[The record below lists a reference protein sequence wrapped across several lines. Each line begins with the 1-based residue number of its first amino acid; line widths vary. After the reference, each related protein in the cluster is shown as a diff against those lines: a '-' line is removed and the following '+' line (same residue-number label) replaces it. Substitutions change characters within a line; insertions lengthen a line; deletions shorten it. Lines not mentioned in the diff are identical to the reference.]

1 MQPLMRSVVNLLN
14 LLLRLPFRFS
24 FRRFASLAIIAL
36 VVWSSVFS
44 LEASDIPGASKR
56 FLVRAWQSHDG
67 LPSNV
72 VRVLAQSA
80 DGYLWIGTAEGVIRF
95 DGVRFSELPETAGG
109 ALARRP
115 PRALFALPDGSV
127 WIATSRGGLLRW
139 DGRSLREVWADADPA
154 VPSRDLSHVH
164 AVMSDGQ
171 GGTWLV
177 RRLEVFH
184 VSGNAPP
191 LLVERTP
198 ELEEKIRRTAEGQAQ
213 AGMLGGPPLELKDR
227 RGRVWS
233 ASESGDLVVR
243 DKDGSTE
250 TMVLAGAGA
259 RSRIHALLED
269 REGSLWVGTGESG
282 LLQIRPRRVEVLG
295 VPEGL
300 RERTLFAVME
310 DRAGALWI
318 GNKSGGL
325 DRMIGGVV
333 EHFELV
339 TGGGIRRPVSTLCE
353 DRTGTLWV
361 ATRDGS
367 VFRRVDGTF
376 RNMSGAEFEVSKVIA
391 IIEDGSGRLWFGGQ
405 HGLAAW
411 DGRELTKFGP
421 ERGFTMREVT
431 TLAIDATGAIWAGGR
446 DGTVVRGSMQGFERI
461 IAPAALRGHAVS
473 ALLPERNGTMWITTL
488 GAGLF
493 RWSSGKLA
501 AFAEAEGLAEPRLT
515 CVLDDGAG
523 YLWLG
528 SLSGIFRVSKAE
540 LVEMAN
546 GRESP
551 AKWLQLDRSDG
562 LLTSECTGGFQPAG
576 WRARDG
582 VLWFP
587 TINGLARIEPAT
599 LEVNTAPVP
608 VLIEDA
614 RADGIRATPGSGTLQ
629 AGPGRARLD
638 FRYTALS
645 FAGAEKVR
653 FRVMLEGLEG
663 AAWRD
668 VDGQRTAVFETVP
681 PGRYHF
687 RVRAT
692 NGDGIWNEGGGT
704 VAVEVIPHIWQT
716 TWFRTTAVVLAG
728 VLAGAIGWIIARARM
743 RGRLLRLE
751 LQTSREKERARI
763 AQDLHDDLGASLTE
777 ISLLAQ
783 LHAEE
788 GARPPLPEI
797 AAKAHRLVGALDEIV
812 WAVNPRHDTVRSL
825 AEYLGAFAAEFLET
839 AGMALRL
846 EIPPDLPARQLDA
859 EQRHGLF
866 LGVREALHNA
876 VKHSGA
882 TEVRLRFIL
891 EKQELTI
898 AVEDNGRGISAPA
911 GELSEGTRNMRARL
925 QGIGG
930 RCRMESNGTGTKV
943 SFAFPLV

>member
-1 MQPLMRSVVNLLN
+1 VNLLN
-14 LLLRLPFRFS
+14 FFLRLRFRVS
-24 FRRFASLAIIAL
+24 LRRLTWRAGVAFVA
-36 VVWSSVFS
+36 WSSVFA
-44 LEASDIPGASKR
+44 LGASDIPPASKR

-72 VRVLAQSA
+72 VRALAQSA

-95 DGVRFSELPETAGG
+95 DGVRFSEVPEAAGG

-115 PRALFALPDGSV
+115 PRALFALPDGSI

-139 DGRSLREVWADADPA
+139 DGQDLREVWADADPA
-154 VPSRDLSHVH
+154 VPARDISHFQSV
-164 AVMSDGQ
+164 VNDGR

-177 RRLEVFH
+177 RRVEVFH
-184 VSGNAPP
+184 VSGNVAPRA
-191 LLVERTP
+191 VERTP
-198 ELEEKIRRTAEGQAQ
+198 ELEEIIQRAAVGQAQ
-213 AGMLGGPPLELKDR
+213 PGTPGGPPPELKDR

-233 ASESGDLVVR
+233 ASEAGDLTVT
-243 DKDGSTE
+243 DKDGRTG
-250 TMVLAGAGA
+250 TIVLAGADAG
-259 RSRIHALLED
+259 SRIHALLED
-269 REGSLWVGTGESG
+269 REGSVWVGTGESG
-282 LLQIRPRRVEVLG
+282 LLQIRPRRVEVFG

-300 RERTLFAVME
+300 RERALFAVME

-318 GNKSGGL
+318 GNKNAGL
-325 DRMIGGVV
+325 DRMADGMV

-339 TGGGIRRPVSTLCE
+339 VGGGMRRPVSTLCE

-367 VFRRVDGTF
+367 VFRRVEGAF
-376 RNMSGAEFEVSKVIA
+376 RNMSDAELGVSKVSA
-391 IIEDGSGRLWFGGQ
+391 ILEDGTGRLWFGGQ

-411 DGRELTKFGP
+411 DGRKLTKFGP
-421 ERGFTMREVT
+421 EQGFTMPEVT
-431 TLAIDATGAIWAGGR
+431 TLAIDAAGAIWAGGR
-446 DGTVVRGSMQGFERI
+446 DGTVVRGNVKGFERT
-461 IAPAALRGHAVS
+461 IASAALRGQAVS
-473 ALLPERNGTMWITTL
+473 ALLPEPNGTMWITTL

-493 RWSSGKLA
+493 RWSTGKLD

-523 YLWLG
+523 FLWLG

-540 LVEMAN
+540 LLEMAN
-546 GRESP
+546 GREGP

-562 LLTSECTGGFQPAG
+562 LLTTECSGGFQPAG
-576 WRARDG
+576 WRSRDG

-587 TINGLARIEPAT
+587 TINGLARIEPRA
-599 LEVNTAPVP
+599 LETNTATAPV
-608 VLIEDA
+608 VIEDA
-614 RADGIRATPGSGTLQ
+614 RADGIKTAPGAGTLR
-629 AGPGRARLD
+629 AGPGRARLE

-653 FRVMLEGLEG
+653 FRVMLEGLESE
-663 AAWRD
+663 AWRD
-668 VDGQRTAVFETVP
+668 VDSQRTAVFEAVP
-681 PGRYHF
+681 PGRYQF

-692 NGDGIWNEGGGT
+692 NGDGIWNEAGET
-704 VAVEVIPHIWQT
+704 VAVEVIPHVWQT
-716 TWFRTTAVVLAG
+716 TWFRVTAAVLAG
-728 VLAGAIGWIIARARM
+728 VLAGAIGWLIARARM

-788 GARPPLPEI
+788 GAHSPMPEI

-846 EIPPDLPARQLDA
+846 EIPPDLPARRLDA

-866 LGVREALHNA
+866 LAVREALHNV

-898 AVEDNGRGISAPA
+898 AVEDNGRGISAAAA
-911 GELSEGTRNMRARL
+911 GDFSEGSRNMRARL
-925 QGIGG
+925 EGIGG
-930 RCRMESNGTGTKV
+930 HCRLESNGAGTKV